1 MRAETDIKFKRES
14 KNYFLVQKLKQNK
27 TKKIFNEFINWKMNF
42 SQANDYKIFAQRNFD
57 HLNIN
62 SEFIPNVLFNSETG
76 YHSLGKD
83 FFLIIKNN

>member
-1 MRAETDIKFKRES
+1 
-14 KNYFLVQKLKQNK
+14 
-27 TKKIFNEFINWKMNF
+27 MNF